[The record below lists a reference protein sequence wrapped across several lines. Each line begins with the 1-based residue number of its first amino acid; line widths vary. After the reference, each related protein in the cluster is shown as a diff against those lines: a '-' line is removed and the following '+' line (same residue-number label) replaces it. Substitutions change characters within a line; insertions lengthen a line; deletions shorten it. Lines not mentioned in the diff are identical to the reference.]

1 MTEDGKSYP
10 IMTFDQIIDTEI
22 GLIEVINEKYH
33 DTKVF
38 YWSLL
43 EAPIRYKVG
52 LLYNR
57 KHPNPLTVIAK
68 ERDNIELMDDYYNQF
83 MEEEYVAILKHSIA
97 TNLYKVVKAFDTS
110 SSVFPLII
118 CKNNMELNYLSKID
132 NSIVSKCT
140 VVVADEKGYKE
151 YLEDPKYS
159 AVYLKDIRDTVPILG
174 QLEAKNIFVAGYRF
188 NFRDDEKKLILNEFQ
203 ILLQG
208 MTKIKVYD
216 RYNKEDIIEGV

>member
-1 MTEDGKSYP
+1 
-10 IMTFDQIIDTEI
+10 
-22 GLIEVINEKYH
+22 
-33 DTKVF
+33 
-38 YWSLL
+38 
-43 EAPIRYKVG
+43 
-52 LLYNR
+52 
-57 KHPNPLTVIAK
+57 
-68 ERDNIELMDDYYNQF
+68 
-83 MEEEYVAILKHSIA
+83 
-97 TNLYKVVKAFDTS
+97 
-110 SSVFPLII
+110 
-118 CKNNMELNYLSKID
+118 MELNYLSKID